1 MKFQEIF
8 TLFLKKI
15 TQRLFFV
22 KKNECRTLQQIRPEG
37 GKEAEKNKNMSLIFS
52 LKNKWRA
59 AIVSTIVIVVML
71 VISMLGKKNVDDLSL
86 SFKSVYED
94 RLVVEQYIFKMS
106 ALLYENQLE
115 LFKLEQAEMPTLVHA
130 EILANTK
137 AVSAIIDQYAHTY
150 LTQKEEEVFHAFRKL
165 LEEIS
170 VAEREMISSQTGSL
184 DQQKSIELLSTK
196 YKNALTQLN
205 DLSNIQLAVA
215 KEMLDESDKLAAGH
229 VVMSKLEIAILIL
242 VALFV
247 QIIIFSARLSTQ
259 KSSVKYK
266 MN

>member
-1 MKFQEIF
+1 MNP
-8 TLFLKKI
+8 
-15 TQRLFFV
+15 V
-22 KKNECRTLQQIRPEG
+22 
-37 GKEAEKNKNMSLIFS
+37 FS

-59 AIVSTIVIVVML
+59 AFVSTAVIVVML
-71 VISMLGKKNVDDLSL
+71 VISMLGKKNVDDLRI

-106 ALLYENQLE
+106 TILYENQLE
-115 LFKLEQAEMPTLVHA
+115 LNKLSHTENPTLIYA

-137 AVSAIIDQYAHTY
+137 TLTSIVEKYALTY
-150 LTQKEEEVFHAFRKL
+150 LTNKEEKIFDSF
-165 LEEIS
+165 
-170 VAEREMISSQTGSL
+170 
-184 DQQKSIELLSTK
+184 ELLVEKINVTERQMIKSQADSVEQNK
-196 YKNALTQLN
+196 LTNSLISDYQRGIDQLN

-229 VVMSKLEIAILIL
+229 VVMSKLEIAILII

-247 QIIIFSARLSTQ
+247 QVIIFSARLSTQ
-259 KSSVKYK
+259 KKPVKYG